1 MPTLT
6 PHLREL
12 PLRSIVRIDVHGS
25 KDRAKD
31 ASPVRLRRSL
41 VPAMGACALWR
52 MPTAFPSSATSGHP
66 LSSARSV
73 QRRNRHTRTDRPRPS
88 FRRRPAKGAAFQK
101 ARMPSTATTRE
112 GMSRGEIA
120 PSGLRADSLAH
131 AAHTLTSRTRT
142 VLFDWALRGHGAVT
156 RGSVTVRECRRLFD
170 SLELPRLGL
179 TT

>member
-1 MPTLT
+1 
-6 PHLREL
+6 
-12 PLRSIVRIDVHGS
+12 
-25 KDRAKD
+25 
-31 ASPVRLRRSL
+31 
-41 VPAMGACALWR
+41 
-52 MPTAFPSSATSGHP
+52 
-66 LSSARSV
+66 V

-88 FRRRPAKGAAFQK
+88 FQRRPAKGAAFQK

-120 PSGLRADSLAH
+120 PSGLRVDSLAH

-156 RGSVTVRECRRLFD
+156 RGSVTARECRRLFD
-170 SLELPRLGL
+170 PLDLSRLGL

>member
-73 QRRNRHTRTDRPRPS
+73 KRRNRHTRTDRPRPS
-88 FRRRPAKGAAFQK
+88 FRRRPAKRAAFQK
-101 ARMPSTATTRE
+101 ARMSSTATTRE

-131 AAHTLTSRTRT
+131 AAHTLTSGE
-142 VLFDWALRGHGAVT
+142 VSVCLIGHCE
-156 RGSVTVRECRRLFD
+156 VTVRSPAVRD
-170 SLELPRLGL
+170 SSRVQTPFLLAGLSRLGL